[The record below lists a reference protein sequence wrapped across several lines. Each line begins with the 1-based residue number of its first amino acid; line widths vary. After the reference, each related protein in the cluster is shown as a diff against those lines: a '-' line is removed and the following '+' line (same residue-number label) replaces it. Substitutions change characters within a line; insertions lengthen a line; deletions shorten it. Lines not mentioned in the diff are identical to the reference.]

1 MATVAGRTVEWSTP
15 TVAADVDEVE
25 FGYRSAV
32 GLGLMVRHA
41 FTTGWGVRIVL
52 SNLGDAELELPSCVL
67 TWEPRL
73 DHPAWLLA
81 AGVAGAMA
89 IQPPDG
95 IGPLLGG
102 RLTMGTCAA
111 AGPDGLGFG
120 PLSLGPGSRYVVAW
134 QWDWYRTARAFDQGC
149 GRRACRVGSIS
160 RSTRRCS
167 SRPIPTRLWS
177 PKVCTSSRCGA
188 SSSSAPRWPGGSR
201 LR

>member
-1 MATVAGRTVEWSTP
+1 MIATLAGRAVEWSTP

-73 DHPAWLLA
+73 DHPAWVLA

-89 IQPPDG
+89 IQPPG
-95 IGPLLGG
+95 GTGPLLGG

-149 GRRACRVGSIS
+149 VAERAASALSPGRPAGRHRVGS
-160 RSTRRCS
+160 RRG
-167 SRPIPTRLWS
+167 RGR
-177 PKVCTSSRCGA
+177 
-188 SSSSAPRWPGGSR
+188 
-201 LR
+201 